1 MLVIRRQYGGW
12 TNIGFEVVI
21 KNPLIKDLQETQETI
36 KQMQKFKLQLGR
48 HYWIIVRVYSEC
60 SRNPPF
66 RMRMRT
72 TTSPNR
78 RRNTVKHETVMQ
90 NLLVIGIAQL
100 KLGNIKDIGEVGP
113 NLRNKPLFKRTQRD
127 CY

>member
-1 MLVIRRQYGGW
+1 MVAIRRKYGGW
-12 TNIGFEVVI
+12 TNPGFEVVI
-21 KNPLIKDLQETQETI
+21 KYPLIQDLRETQETI

-48 HYWIIVRVYSEC
+48 HYWIIVRAYSEC
-60 SRNPPF
+60 SRNPF

-100 KLGNIKDIGEVGP
+100 KLGNIKGIGEVEP
-113 NLRNKPLFKRTQRD
+113 NLRDKPLFKRTQRD